1 MRVRQ
6 LHRRTRFP
14 FFSEVTFPTVN
25 GKRTRIEKF
34 IPDGSPTVVDHP
46 PSGWANFDEETDS
59 LSTEINDVPLSRV
72 NTSAISQCVEGRT
85 TRLVRTRGPFRSVI
99 GYYGTNNYYQADSS
113 YPACE
118 NVFLYSSDTFGLE
131 FDPDLSTLVPKR
143 LPFYGAASPP
153 PPPPP
158 RKDMCGC
165 DCNTIA
171 TIVESQVFGLDKG
184 IKDHVD
190 QRTIEELKAINKML
204 QGMKINLDLQPVI
217 DRLNQV
223 EANLWNGV
231 GG

>member
-6 LHRRTRFP
+6 LHRRARFP
-14 FFSEVTFPTVN
+14 SRSEVTFPVVN
-25 GKRTRIEKF
+25 GERTRIEKF
-34 IPDGSPTVVDHP
+34 IPDGAPTVVDYP

-59 LSTEINDVPLSRV
+59 LSTEIVIRPLSRAP
-72 NTSAISQCVEGRT
+72 TSAVALCSEGRT
-85 TRLVRTRGPFRSVI
+85 TRLVRTRGQFRSVI
-99 GYYGTNNYYQADSS
+99 GYYGTNNYYQADGS
-113 YPACE
+113 YDACE
-118 NVFLYSSDTFGLE
+118 NIFLDTSDTFGLE
-131 FDPDLSTLVPKR
+131 FDPDLSTLAPKR
-143 LPFYGAASPP
+143 LSFYGAASP

-171 TIVESQVFGLDKG
+171 TIMEDKVFGLDRG
-184 IKDHVD
+184 IKNHID

-204 QGMKINLDLQPVI
+204 QGMKVNLDLQPVI